1 MQDAKVLAP
10 EIKPVAMHLDRGKLI
25 TQEFISGDGHV
36 LAGSPCEGRWSGSTR
51 KLPQKKPF
59 GTS

>member
-1 MQDAKVLAP
+1 MQDAKVLTP

-36 LAGSPCEGRWSGSTR
+36 LAGYRRIPEVTGFPAWC
-51 KLPQKKPF
+51 
-59 GTS
+59 